1 VYKRQSK
8 GRRTHWILKKSPWDR
23 QCFLLPHQKAL
34 IILLLLTTE
43 DIFIELLKDDIENIL
58 IRCDFKKA
66 FLDYI
71 AKDIHIKYF
80 YGIHPEHVLS
90 ILSKIVLAIE
100 NENYINLTYK
110 KTKNFERVL
119 PIGLGMRRGK
129 IYLIAY
135 EEQGEKR
142 TIALENITSITILN
156 LKYSGSKFPKP
167 EKFLTFVEKPFV
179 FGLILNKD
187 TNLDSNILTFHPL
200 IFKAEVENNII
211 REIYLVGF
219 DGDYFAKRF
228 LNFPFE
234 NFIPP
239 DAKLLILAKKKRLDK
254 QFPQLVLDDLNEN
267 LKRFENF
274 VENLREVLKEKYQNV
289 ENFWRDWNKLS

>member
-1 VYKRQSK
+1 MPENSRKKFLVLLRILEIFQSYKTLKIGKLISILKDDGLLNGSEQSIRRVINYYLQELQEFGYIEKRGK
-8 GRRTHWILKKSPWDR
+8 GRGTHWILKKSTWDR

-43 DIFIELLKDDIENIL
+43 DIFIELLKDDIENLL

-135 EEQGEKR
+135 EEQGEK
-142 TIALENITSITILN
+142 
-156 LKYSGSKFPKP
+156 
-167 EKFLTFVEKPFV
+167 
-179 FGLILNKD
+179 
-187 TNLDSNILTFHPL
+187 
-200 IFKAEVENNII
+200 
-211 REIYLVGF
+211 
-219 DGDYFAKRF
+219 
-228 LNFPFE
+228 
-234 NFIPP
+234 
-239 DAKLLILAKKKRLDK
+239 
-254 QFPQLVLDDLNEN
+254 
-267 LKRFENF
+267 
-274 VENLREVLKEKYQNV
+274 
-289 ENFWRDWNKLS
+289 